1 MKRFLVKCGAFA
13 IAAVMCAAA
22 LASCGDDKK
31 GGADDAAQTT
41 AATTAAIKV
50 PAYTGSDKVT
60 FEDLCEGMTEEE
72 IQQVLKDLEDL
83 GMTTDD
89 LVNMLYSE
97 E

>member
-13 IAAVMCAAA
+13 LVAVMCATA
-22 LASCGDDKK
+22 LVACGGKNDK
-31 GGADDAAQTT
+31 ADGTENAQPTVVTTT
-41 AATTAAIKV
+41 AKK
-50 PAYTGSDKVT
+50 PAVTGSDRVT

-89 LVNMLYSE
+89 LVNMLYE